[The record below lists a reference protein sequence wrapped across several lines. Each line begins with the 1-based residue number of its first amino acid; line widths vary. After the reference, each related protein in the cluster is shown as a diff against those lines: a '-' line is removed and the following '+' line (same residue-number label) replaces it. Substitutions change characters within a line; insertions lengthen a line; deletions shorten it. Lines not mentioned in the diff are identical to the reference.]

1 MNRVALKAFVTTAGL
16 AAALVFAASTSRAGT
31 LVAGY
36 TNAAVEEHGLSFYN
50 DALVQTGSAV
60 TPRAA
65 IGLAAGGGY
74 LYTTTSSPMT
84 NYVERYDGA
93 GAFLNARPYPDFFDP
108 GPLAF
113 GDGRLF
119 LGFAGLGLGG
129 AFYGVGDA
137 PADLSLGATF
147 EALIDSAPAGL
158 AIGDGSLF
166 VSYESKLLRYGLDGA
181 YQSGYDF
188 GSGISLGALT
198 FGAGQLFAAF
208 EGPSGFGYASVDPD
222 TYLAGGALVS
232 TTSKVR
238 GLAFGDGAVFASS
251 NTGITKYDLD
261 GNLLINL
268 ETGRFVIGPLAYI
281 SDASAAPEPTAWAL
295 MILGFSAAGAALR
308 QRRRILI
315 RHG

>member
-1 MNRVALKAFVTTAGL
+1 MNRVTLKAVFTTAGL
-16 AAALVFAASTSRAGT
+16 AAALVFAATTSRAGT

-36 TNAAVEEHGLSFYN
+36 TNAAVEEHGLNFYS

-65 IGLAAGGGY
+65 IGLAAGAGY

-84 NYVERYDGA
+84 NYIERYDGA

-108 GPLAF
+108 GALAF

-119 LGFAGLGLGG
+119 VGFAALGLGG
-129 AFYGVGDA
+129 ASYGVDDD
-137 PADLSLGATF
+137 PADLSFGGSF
-147 EALIDSAPAGL
+147 EALTDAAPAGL
-158 AIGDGSLF
+158 AIGDGSIF
-166 VSYESKLLRYGLDGA
+166 ISFDSKLLRYGLDGT

-188 GSGISLGALT
+188 GAGVSLGALT

-208 EGPSGFGYASVDPD
+208 EGSSGFGYASVDPD

-238 GLAFGDGAVFASS
+238 GLAFGDGSVFASS
-251 NTGITKYDLD
+251 NAGISKYDLD
-261 GNLLINL
+261 GNLLTSI
-268 ETGRFVIGPLAYI
+268 ETGRFVIGPLAYV
-281 SDASAAPEPTAWAL
+281 SDVSAAPEPTAWAL